1 MQRIAGPMQQAVCGL
16 AITAPTLM
24 RLGPAGGHEV
34 QDMRSAFSRSS
45 AVRLLAAGLFV
56 WAAAGI
62 SHTVRTAG
70 EAAAADPRQ
79 DLVTALQATG
89 PHASLADQARGL
101 GRFVGTWNVAYTD
114 YSKDGKQIQRSGK
127 YIVGWVLDGRA
138 LQDVWIVDPSAVHK
152 DREVYTTLHYFDAKS
167 GTWCATFVDPQD
179 ASIFRFTGGPVG
191 DDRFVLETHDIDGKE
206 HRWSYDDI
214 RQDSFVWRDE
224 ESGDGGKTWRLQSLY
239 HMTRPGAAPSGVS
252 LERRLHL

>member
-1 MQRIAGPMQQAVCGL
+1 MSLGSAGDY
-16 AITAPTLM
+16 
-24 RLGPAGGHEV
+24 EV
-34 QDMRSAFSRSS
+34 QDMKTAFSRSR
-45 AVRLLAAGLFV
+45 AVVLLAAGLLV

-70 EAAAADPRQ
+70 EAMAAAADPRQ

-89 PHASLADQARGL
+89 PHASLGDQAEGL

-114 YSKDGKQIQRSGK
+114 YSKDGKAIQRSGK

-138 LQDVWIVDPSAVHK
+138 LQDVWIVDPTAERK
-152 DREVYTTLHYFDAKS
+152 DREVYTTLLYFDAKS
-167 GTWCATFVDPQD
+167 GAWRATFVDPED

-191 DDRFVLETHDIDGKE
+191 DDRFVLETQDIDGKE

-224 ESGDGGKTWRLQSLY
+224 ESGDGGKTWRLRSIY
-239 HMTRPGAAPSGVS
+239 HMTRPGAAPSAAS
-252 LERRLHL
+252 LGRRLHL